1 MPYRGSFGVIMALHV
16 LTAVFVVG
24 PLGVA
29 TLAAPRLL
37 RAARRAAAGGAG
49 GAAGGGGGALSMAG
63 LRMAVW
69 SIRGFTLASVLVVA
83 FGFALVNQGAFGSVR
98 GVGDPWILA
107 SIIVWVLAAVVN
119 AVVLDAGLRRALGV
133 LEGGG
138 DAARLVPVVE
148 AAAVLSAACW
158 ATIVV
163 LMVVK
168 PGA

>member
-1 MPYRGSFGVIMALHV
+1 MPYRGSFGVAMALHV
-16 LTAVFVVG
+16 LTAVFVIG

-37 RAARRAAAGGAG
+37 HAARRAAGARGGAG
-49 GAAGGGGGALSMAG
+49 EGGVASAAG
-63 LRMAVW
+63 LRMAVR

-98 GVGDPWILA
+98 SVGDPWILM
-107 SIIVWVLAAVVN
+107 SIVVWTLAVVVN
-119 AVVLDAGLRRALGV
+119 VVFLDAGLRRALGV

-138 DAARLVPVVE
+138 DVARFAPVVE

-158 ATIVV
+158 VTIVV